1 MRSACRPG
9 VDLGIRK
16 KNRPHV
22 HALTLGE
29 LTGTDE
35 SFRLAPTKNDFK
47 FFATEFQ
54 FLL

>member
-9 VDLGIRK
+9 FDLGIRK

-22 HALTLGE
+22 HELTLRE

-35 SFRLAPTKNDFK
+35 SSRLAPTKNDFN
-47 FFATEFQ
+47 FFAIEFQ